1 MTLPFGRVARLG
13 IAAVVIP
20 LLAILIMIP
29 GSKHAEG
36 AQASPGKATFNSKC
50 AACHGADGSGNTATG
65 KNLKLRDLR
74 SADVQKMSDADLTN
88 LISKGK
94 GKMPGYQTSLGS
106 EKIGQVVAYI
116 RELAHTK

>member
-1 MTLPFGRVARLG
+1 MKLPFGRMVRFGISTFG
-13 IAAVVIP
+13 IA
-20 LLAILIMIP
+20 LFAILVLVP
-29 GSKHAEG
+29 GSKQIEG

-50 AACHGADGSGNTATG
+50 AVCHGADGSGNTATG

-94 GKMPGYQTSLGS
+94 GKMPGYQTILGS

-116 RELAHTK
+116 RELAHAK